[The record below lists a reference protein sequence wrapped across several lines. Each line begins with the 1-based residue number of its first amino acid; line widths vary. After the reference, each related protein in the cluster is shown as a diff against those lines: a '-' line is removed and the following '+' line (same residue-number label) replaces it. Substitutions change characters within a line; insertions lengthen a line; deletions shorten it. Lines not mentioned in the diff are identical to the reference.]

1 MVLDCVARSDLVR
14 GSARMREFRAS
25 QRNGRRLG
33 H

>member
-1 MVLDCVARSDLVR
+1 MVLDCVARSGLV
-14 GSARMREFRAS
+14 GSSARMREFHAS